1 MDPAT
6 AARLQYEEEKRRQVE
21 RLEEERRE
29 QLFTAQLA
37 NEYELR
43 HKAFRVR
50 LLLEEDAAHTL
61 RK

>member
-1 MDPAT
+1 MDDVDPAT
-6 AARLQYEEEKRRQVE
+6 AARLHYEEEKRRQTE

-29 QLFTAQLA
+29 ELRKTQLA

-50 LLLEEDAAHTL
+50 TEHVCMHL
-61 RK
+61 